1 MIIPAISIQKR
12 KIREYEELERYSS
25 GPLWVTDNDAKGGK
39 EMNIN
44 IYDDLAGQYELYID
58 GEFRHRDDVADAITM
73 GANMVTISERMDI
86 KKMLDSLFITE
97 NIIFYYRGNREKMER
112 FISEGGKYIY
122 SDSYVENI
130 PIKIFTRDGK
140 CSECNIILDIGEY
153 NGRRN

>member
-1 MIIPAISIQKR
+1 MIIPAINILKR
-12 KIREYEELERYSS
+12 RIRELEELEKYSS
-25 GPLWVTDNDAKGGK
+25 GPLWVIDNDAKAGK

-58 GEFRHRDDVADAITM
+58 GEFKHRDDVADAITM
-73 GANMVTISERMDI
+73 GANMVTISEKMDI

-112 FISEGGKYIY
+112 FMSEGGRYIY
-122 SDSYVENI
+122 SDSYVENTSI
-130 PIKIFTRDGK
+130 NIFTRNEK